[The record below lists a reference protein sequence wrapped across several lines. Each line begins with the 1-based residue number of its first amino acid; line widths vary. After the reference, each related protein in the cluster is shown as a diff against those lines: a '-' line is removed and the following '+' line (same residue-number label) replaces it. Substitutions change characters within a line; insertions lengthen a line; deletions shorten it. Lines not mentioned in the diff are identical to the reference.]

1 MGYALRRRASG
12 GTQQCEKCGLGG
24 IVGPHYTASKAGVEG
39 LTRAYAARL
48 AREGITVNAV
58 APALIETDMIAGNM
72 QAQSDCVPVGRFG
85 TPEEVATVVTML
97 ACNGFMTGRTIDVN
111 GGMYMS

>member
-1 MGYALRRRASG
+1 MPRGLRARALPS
-12 GTQQCEKCGLGG
+12 
-24 IVGPHYTASKAGVEG
+24 
-39 LTRAYAARL
+39 
-48 AREGITVNAV
+48 NAV

-85 TPEEVATVVTML
+85 TPEEVAIVVTML
-97 ACNGFMTGRTIDVN
+97 ACNGLMTGRTIDVN